1 MISCKLVQYRTKTSR
16 ETILSNETC
25 EAQYIISTTS
35 FQYSIY
41 SEKFAFEFYN
51 FLASLGGLLG
61 IYLGIDLILFFD
73 WFFKLKRWIFAIF
86 WSKNPRRMSTI
97 AEVLEN
103 RSRVIFPAMDLESF
117 GGER

>member
-1 MISCKLVQYRTKTSR
+1 MITCELVQYRTKTRR

-35 FQYSIY
+35 FQYPIY
-41 SEKFAFEFYN
+41 SEKFTYEFYN